1 MYAYTGN
8 LMADAYTSPSLLEG
22 FDTASASAS
31 AFDATGVKN
40 IPSIPASGSVPVNV
54 GSASYSRLPPG
65 KSSSVEFTLPRVRY
79 SAIRGNSAFLA
90 AVAKDL
96 GAYAKLPADLFM
108 NLQFS
113 AAANGSVLALLS
125 LPVTASAASA
135 SASAASASR
144 PTASASAAS
153 ASRPTAS
160 ASAASASRPTA
171 SASAASAST
180 REGFAAAPPNFEAI
194 LYELQADLNTDN
206 VIFNAVN
213 AYLIANPSAIWSPT
227 ASDASASKDTNNKL
241 NFGVVSGATGGG
253 GGGATDYEAIRKQ
266 MGEGSTDSADTSAPT
281 IINEIIVIERPQKP
295 DQPTFTG
302 NFFVDLTNEIISDA
316 ASILNVFAGLF
327 NFFNPPKPKATSASV
342 RSSSASLPMPAAPV
356 PISSQKRRIAP
367 SAAPSEPVIYDTSQ
381 PTVKFANKPKEV
393 LDAEG
398 KVYFKTEGD
407 TSNDPTLTE
416 KERRAAWRKV
426 YPKGGR

>member
-1 MYAYTGN
+1 MRIHAYTGN
-8 LMADAYTSPSLLEG
+8 LLADAYTSPSLLEG
-22 FDTASASAS
+22 FNTASASAS

-79 SAIRGNSAFLA
+79 STIKGDSAFLK

-96 GAYAKLPADLFM
+96 GAYAELPADLFM

-144 PTASASAAS
+144 PTAS
-153 ASRPTAS
+153 
-160 ASAASASRPTA
+160 
-171 SASAASAST
+171 T
-180 REGFAAAPPNFEAI
+180 REGFAAAPPNFEAV

-206 VIFNAVN
+206 VRFNAVN

-227 ASDASASKDTNNKL
+227 ASDVSASKDTNNKL
-241 NFGVVSGATGGG
+241 NFGVVSGGAGGG
-253 GGGATDYEAIRKQ
+253 RGGGATDYEAIRKQ
-266 MGEGSTDSADTSAPT
+266 MGEGPTDAPGTGPT
-281 IINEIIVIERPQKP
+281 IINETIIIERPQKP

-302 NFFVDLTNEIISDA
+302 NFFVDLTNEILSDA

-407 TSNDPTLTE
+407 TSNDPTLTD

>member
-1 MYAYTGN
+1 MRIHAYTGN

-22 FDTASASAS
+22 FESGDSSAY
-31 AFDATGVKN
+31 DATAVKSVPR
-40 IPSIPASGSVPVNV
+40 ILESFVTTPVCGSGS
-54 GSASYSRLPPG
+54 GSGSCIRLPPG

-79 SAIRGNSAFLA
+79 SAIKGNSAFLT

-96 GAYAKLPADLFM
+96 GAYAELPADLFM

-125 LPVTASAASA
+125 LPVSASASASASAASA
-135 SASAASASR
+135 SASAASAS
-144 PTASASAAS
+144 
-153 ASRPTAS
+153 
-160 ASAASASRPTA
+160 
-171 SASAASAST
+171 ASAASAST
-180 REGFAAAPPNFEAI
+180 REGFLAAPPNFEAV

-206 VIFNAVN
+206 VRFNAVN

-227 ASDASASKDTNNKL
+227 ASDAPASKDTNNKL
-241 NFGVVSGATGGG
+241 NFGVVSGAAGGGG

-266 MGEGSTDSADTSAPT
+266 MGEESTDAPGTGPT
-281 IINEIIVIERPQKP
+281 IINETIIIERPQKP

-302 NFFVDLTNEIISDA
+302 NFFVDLTNEILSDA

-407 TSNDPTLTE
+407 TSNDPTLTD